1 MKKRVLSI
9 LLCVCM
15 VLSMLPVP
23 AWAVEPTKTIP
34 SYAFSS
40 GQDGSYETPYE
51 ITTTAQFAYLDSA
64 YGTHYFILKSNLNFG
79 GNTTGISEL
88 TSYLEGQ
95 GHTISNYAGTL
106 VGNNM
111 GGTLTNLIIDS
122 PVKYVPTTNGKA
134 KVNYF
139 GDANQPTYQQE
150 FGFICAKNQ
159 GLISSV
165 QIKNATIQLYNEV
178 GGGSWGLDWYDS
190 TIYNR
195 MSFITAVNATRGFI
209 RNCSVVDCT
218 VEVSTTMVQFGALAS
233 IVETGLITG
242 CSVIG
247 LKFKETGN
255 VSQFSNYTVNNV
267 TKGVDSYEAGIMI
280 GYMRYG
286 TMKNIIV
293 GDISCL
299 KKDGSNDSVDENLQ
313 LIGATADEGDYE
325 ATVDTVQYIAGKTSG
340 MDNLQSYIK
349 NINKVSSLDISA
361 FNTYKDIVSSN
372 NGSYHDRNLERS
384 TTRPYL
390 PIGYEAY
397 LGQGKTQV
405 VYWNHTELVSAGEE
419 ITLPLYTENTQDHS
433 ASYND
438 TYYDTFVD
446 TYKVKYTKDGTD
458 YGANPKKA
466 GTKITVPS
474 KGITINFDGDKIPY
488 IVVDT
493 SSQMGNTFVPKFNL
507 TTDLVKW
514 YDSYETADIDRVYPN
529 LQSEIQQKVSLIYT
543 NANGDIVTD
552 VSKEPYGVYW
562 VSFDSSNIYPGQLK
576 NSTAKAQLW
585 HTGPLTPEQ
594 AIIRNTSNSYTG
606 NIVSAKIPVLE
617 EAKASKPELSY
628 EIWYEGTGTTTYEL
642 TQTAPKEVGT
652 YNVYVKNLTA
662 YQGKSYETSWAA
674 TDSVLLDTMSIADV
688 GIIVSIDNVLQT
700 NDFSIR
706 YIKDGLEQ
714 TVNMSDG
721 SINVDHVPNGSTVDL
736 YYKTAKIFSEE
747 NFDISKLYNYDLI
760 SLNVYSAL
768 DSGLAFGEKSSVSEL
783 NNVSENDMVLRYF
796 VKRGTKLSEVL
807 TGQPSVYTYS
817 LDTNGSKSVAM
828 TFEAWKDATDLSK
841 TLDLDSIIDI
851 DLSAIVASYSNER
864 WSNLTVGETYYIYT
878 GNVGTNLGAN
888 HNFTQFIYGGT
899 INSRHDRWSDGYLNK
914 VTLRDTITREMFI
927 SKEAYPYT
935 WLNYVGTTNGYKL
948 MGSNDGVSL
957 DSNMSYAQSLR
968 IPTAGSYA
976 LYNGS
981 NSAVISPKMSGN
993 GFYQTNQPWND
1004 RTQLYTKLGLAAAVI
1019 NENGEYCWD
1028 KNYVDLRSAEAVD
1041 SYYTDASGAVTKGMS
1056 FSTQYGARLVIELLN
1071 EHKVNTNARI
1081 TNQNQIHVVTLNF
1094 GKYAVDP
1101 EVSSIKCVFTTSS
1114 TDNYTI
1120 SARPSQAK
1128 ESMIGFNTTQDGSG
1142 TTYILG
1148 DLIPSSV
1155 TTLYAFGWQS
1165 LTEEE
1170 CLDMGL
1176 DSKYIGYY
1184 PLYSPADFQRASTL
1198 VQTSN
1203 PGANFLVMNDI
1214 DFENIISTP
1223 IGYEVPYTGT
1233 LDGNFHV
1240 LRNIN
1245 ISSYMYSGL
1254 IGRAGNNATV
1264 KCLGIES
1271 GYFTVTGSTYVYRYL
1286 GAIIGYTEKISGLR
1300 AYIDRCW
1307 VGKDVLMDRNG
1318 LCGGLCGSGGHY
1330 NTSSSSTCHITD
1342 SYFLGSF
1349 NVVKDFDGT
1358 YLFLYPGNTG
1368 STVNNSFGVGKEN
1381 IKGPGGILNNTY
1393 YNIVKNYLNNP
1404 INTTDEQF
1412 SSGEIAWKLNF
1423 DGGDVTTTHRG
1434 IWTQDADYPMLVR
1447 GSLKPTY
1454 RVTFSGDGV
1463 DTVYAYSNANGN
1475 VAIPASVADREL
1487 TYNSENFT
1495 ANTVVNS
1502 DINVTVGANATQT
1515 EAPVF
1520 AADGSTSIIQ
1530 GSAPKNAVFTL
1541 ENEPV
1546 TTIKYVIYS
1555 AEIGGTLRG
1564 TVSQSG
1570 KILNVTL
1577 FSAPTAESTDYYI
1590 AAQEENKAESP
1601 HTKVTCTLK
1610 PEPVFNS
1617 DISNVTAIYG
1627 DGELT
1632 WNNSLKTG
1640 DGVVSFQSSNN
1651 DVVEVSSNGTL
1662 TIKDVGSSTIT
1673 VSVAEGTNN
1682 RAKTFAYT
1690 VSVNPKDVTETI
1702 AGSSQNI
1709 IENVGSFTEPTFN
1722 SVTGT
1727 LKYSW
1732 NSETNKTY
1740 AEAVNYLKTLNKDD
1754 TVILNYSYAANGNY
1768 TGTISGTIN
1777 LTVIGFNFTG
1787 DGLTIEEMP
1796 IYGVKWNDIIQLDS
1810 SKYSAKLNNETILGS
1825 YRIQLKTGTEDYTDM
1840 VGTIIP
1846 TAGDYSYQVL
1856 FDSNDNEFTNTVVEL
1871 GTFTVEQ
1878 RIVELIWSNTSLSYN
1893 GNLQAPTA
1901 TISNIV
1907 GEDVVTVTIT
1917 GGQTNVGN
1925 EYIATADVLEGAD
1938 KNNYK
1943 LPDVKPTQS
1952 FSIAHAATNL
1962 LWGNVTQSVVYTGNE
1977 AVIVAPTVTQINN
1990 EPYDGTITYFYKA
2003 KGTSDDYTA
2012 GLPVDAGTWVIK
2024 AHMTASGNYAA
2035 ADSADIVLTI
2045 APATLTINSVTVE
2058 DRVYIKNDTSVTVS
2072 EVIFDGG
2079 SVTDG
2084 IDYTVAGSMTNANA
2098 GDNKEVTVTVTMTNI
2113 NYDLSSS
2120 TAVTTVKI
2128 SKAEAVT
2135 LTDKSA
2141 SHRYNLIGEQSI
2153 IVDGMMP
2160 EDAGTLTY
2168 SKGAEGGTTT
2178 IVTAWS
2184 VETDGTVKYT
2194 LAGGSI
2200 GSSIT
2205 LPVKINSDNYGESTV
2220 NVVITLSDKDSQP
2233 APADFNLEF
2242 TLNDDGI
2249 TYTVTIPLVDGAEYS
2264 FDGIKWSADN
2274 TKTNITP
2281 SDSITGY
2288 IRMKATEEKNI
2299 SAPTSDT
2306 KMAPSM
2312 VETPFAIPNGGMF
2325 SGTQTVTLD
2334 CLTDGASIYY
2344 NTNGLKPTTDST
2356 LYEYPFTIAD
2366 TTTVTAI
2373 AVKAGM
2379 HKSEVLTVAFTKYIG
2394 GNMEVSQSGW
2404 TYGETPS
2411 EPIYIVPDGVG
2422 AISTT
2427 YSGITASG
2435 VKYSSNTTKPTHAGE
2450 YTFTVHCKSKT
2461 VAYNGIAN
2469 FTISP
2474 KTLTVTGLEAIS
2486 RTYDGTNYVVLNGG
2500 TLNGVIGND
2509 DVHCIFTEGTMEN
2522 ADIGNNKSVKVT
2534 IPILTGADAFNYKL
2548 GKLQDITVNISP
2560 RPSSGGGNTTSAGGN
2575 TITKITVPVS
2585 TDEGK
2590 VQVEVSVKDGV
2601 ATISMTDKQLQEI
2614 TSNSGTIGNMIA
2626 DLSLLDVKAS
2636 AISSQVISALNN
2648 SSGSVSLSVAFS
2660 TGTITLDS
2668 DALDYIANKGDM
2680 KVSVEN
2686 VDNEKL
2692 TVSQR
2697 EMLGA
2702 QANSAFVVDIN
2713 VSLNGNNTK
2722 TFGNGKIQVSV
2733 PYTLK
2738 SGESTDNIT
2747 VWFINNDGTI
2757 EAKNGSYRD
2766 GKVEFTTEHL
2776 SQYLIVN
2783 FPFRD
2788 VAENSWYYNSVA
2800 YAYNN
2805 GLFAGT
2811 SYATFSPDTAMTRQ
2825 MIWMVL
2831 ARMDGKLPANIDE
2844 ARNWAMENNIS
2855 DGTKPTDTIT
2865 REQMAAILY
2874 RYAQY
2879 KGYDTT
2885 IGGMAIREFED
2896 YENTSEYALT
2906 ALGWMVNAGLMQ
2918 GTDKNLMPYGS
2929 ATRAQVAAILQR
2941 FYQSIEN

>member
-15 VLSMLPVP
+15 VMSLLPMSTF
-23 AWAVEPTKTIP
+23 AAEPTKTIP
-34 SYAFSS
+34 SGAFSS

-51 ITTTAQFAYLDSA
+51 ISSTSQFAYLDSS
-64 YGTHYFILKSNLNFG
+64 YGTHYFILKNNLNFNG
-79 GNTTGISEL
+79 STTGISEL
-88 TSYLEGQ
+88 TSYLEGE

-111 GGTLTNLIIDS
+111 GGTLTNLIIDN
-122 PVKYVPTTNGKA
+122 PVKYVPTTIGKA

-150 FGFICAKNQ
+150 FGFICATNK

-195 MSFITAVNATRGFI
+195 MSFITAVNSTRGYI
-209 RNCSVVDCT
+209 RNCSVIDCT

-233 IVETGLITG
+233 IVETGLING

-247 LKFKETGN
+247 LKFIEKGN
-255 VSQFSNYTVNNV
+255 VLQFSNYFENKI
-267 TKGVDSYEAGIMI
+267 TKGVESYEAGIMI
-280 GYMRYG
+280 GFMRYG
-286 TMKNIIV
+286 TVKNNLV
-293 GDISCL
+293 DEISCL
-299 KKDGSNDSVDENLQ
+299 KKDGSPDNADNNLY
-313 LIGATADEGDYE
+313 LIGASIKEGDYIG
-325 ATVDTVQYIAGKTSG
+325 TVDTVQYTAGKTDG
-340 MDNLQSYIK
+340 MYDLQTNNIK
-349 NINKVSSLDISA
+349 KVSSLNISE
-361 FNTYKDIVSSN
+361 FNSYKDIVSSN
-372 NGSYHDRNLERS
+372 NGTYHNRNLERS

-405 VYWNHTELVSAGEE
+405 IYWNHTELVNTGDE

-458 YGANPKKA
+458 YGVNPKKA
-466 GTKITVPS
+466 GTKFTVLS
-474 KGITINFDGDKIPY
+474 KGITISFDGDKIPY

-493 SSQMGNTFVPKFNL
+493 SAQMGNTFVPKFNL

-529 LQSEIQQKVSLIYT
+529 MQSELQQKVALTYKNASGNVVT
-543 NANGDIVTD
+543 N
-552 VSKEPYGVYW
+552 VSKEPYGIYW

-585 HTGPLTPEQ
+585 HTGPLTSRQ
-594 AIIRNTSNSYTG
+594 ASIRNTSNSYTG

-617 EAKASKPELSY
+617 EAKVAKPELSY

-642 TQTAPKEVGT
+642 TQTAPKEIGI

-662 YQGKSYETSWAA
+662 YQGQSYETSWAA

-721 SINVDHVPNGSTVDL
+721 SISTTDVPNGTSVDL
-736 YYKTAKIFSEE
+736 YYKTAKILTEN
-747 NFDISKLYNYDLI
+747 NFDTSKLYNYDLV
-760 SLNVYSAL
+760 SLAVYSAL

-783 NNVSENDMVLRYF
+783 NSVSENDMILRYF
-796 VKRGTKLSEVL
+796 VKRGAKLSEVL
-807 TGQPSVYTYS
+807 TGEPSVYTYS
-817 LDTNGSKSVAM
+817 LDTNGSKSIEM
-828 TFEAWKDATDLSK
+828 TFKNWMDASDPNK
-841 TLDLDSIIDI
+841 TLELDSIIGTDV
-851 DLSAIVASYSNER
+851 SAVVASYSNER
-864 WSNLTVGETYYIYT
+864 WSNLTVGETYYLYT

-899 INSRHDRWSDGYLNK
+899 INSRHDKWSDGYLNK

-957 DSNMSYAQSLR
+957 NSNMSYAQILR

-981 NSAVISPKMSGN
+981 NSAVISPKMSGS

-1028 KNYVDLRSAEAVD
+1028 KNYVDLRSAKAED

-1128 ESMIGFNTTQDGSG
+1128 ESMIGFNTAQDGSG

-1271 GYFTVTGSTYVYRYL
+1271 GYFTVTGSTDVYRYL

-1307 VGKDVLMDRNG
+1307 VGKDVLMERNG
-1318 LCGGLCGSGGHY
+1318 RFGGLCGSGGHY

-1342 SYFLGSF
+1342 SYFLGSINKVDNF
-1349 NVVKDFDGT
+1349 EGSR
-1358 YLFLYPGNTG
+1358 LFLYPSNEA

-1381 IKGPGGILNNTY
+1381 LRGPGGSLNNTY
-1393 YNIVKNYLNNP
+1393 YNIVKNYLYDPKNN
-1404 INTTDEQF
+1404 NATFEQF
-1412 SSGEIAWKLNF
+1412 ASGEIAWKLNF
-1423 DGGDVTTTHRG
+1423 DGGDVNTTHRG
-1434 IWTQDADYPMLVR
+1434 IWTQDTDYPMLVR

-1454 RVTFSGDGV
+1454 RVSFSGDGV
-1463 DTVYAYSNANGN
+1463 DTVYAYSNCNGN
-1475 VAIPASVADREL
+1475 IVIPNSVANRVL
-1487 TYNSENFT
+1487 TYNSKEFT

-1502 DINVTVGANATQT
+1502 DINVIVGANATLT
-1515 EAPVF
+1515 DAPIL
-1520 AADGSTSIIQ
+1520 ADDGNISIIQ
-1530 GSAPKNAVFTL
+1530 GSSPKNASFTL
-1541 ENEPV
+1541 LAEPTV
-1546 TTIKYVIYS
+1546 NTVYYIYN
-1555 AEIGGTLRG
+1555 AATAGKLMG

-1570 KILNVTL
+1570 NLLNVTL
-1577 FSAPTAESTDYYI
+1577 FSAPTADSTDYYI
-1590 AAQEENKAESP
+1590 GAQEENKAES
-1601 HTKVTCTLK
+1601 TRIKVTCMLK
-1610 PEPVFNS
+1610 PEPIFNS
-1617 DISNVTAIYG
+1617 DISNMTVSYG
-1627 DGELT
+1627 DEQIV
-1632 WNNSLKTG
+1632 WSNSLLIG
-1640 DGVVSFQSSNN
+1640 NGNVSFQSSNT
-1651 DVVEVSSNGTL
+1651 DVASVDTNGTL
-1662 TIKDVGSSTIT
+1662 TIKNIGSSTIT

-1682 RAKTFAYT
+1682 RAKAFTYT
-1690 VSVNPKDVTETI
+1690 VIVNPKNVTETL
-1702 AGSSQNI
+1702 AELNQNI
-1709 IENVGSFTEPTFN
+1709 IENIGSFTEPTFN

-1727 LKYSW
+1727 LSYSW
-1732 NSETNKTY
+1732 NSETNKSY
-1740 AEAVNYLKTLNKDD
+1740 VDAVNYLKTLAKND
-1754 TVILNYSYAANGNY
+1754 TVILNYSYTANGNY
-1768 TGTISGTIN
+1768 SGIITGTIN
-1777 LTVIGFNFTG
+1777 FTVIGLDFTG
-1787 DGLTIEEMP
+1787 DGLTIKDTAT
-1796 IYGVKWNDIIQLDS
+1796 YGEQWDDIIQLDS
-1810 SKYSAKLNNETILGS
+1810 SEYSASLNSNTISGN
-1825 YRIQLKTGTEDYTDM
+1825 YRIQLKTGTEDYADM
-1840 VGTIIP
+1840 IGTTIP
-1846 TAGDYSYQVL
+1846 TAGEYSYQLL
-1856 FDSNDNEFTNTVVEL
+1856 FNSNDNQFTNVVVES
-1871 GTFTVEQ
+1871 GTLTVLQ
-1878 RIVELIWSNTSLSYN
+1878 RVVDIIWSDTVLTYN
-1893 GNLQAPTA
+1893 GSILAPNA
-1901 TISNIV
+1901 SISNKV
-1907 GEDVVTVTIT
+1907 GDDTVTVTVI
-1917 GGQTNVGN
+1917 GGQINVGN
-1925 EYIATADVLEGAD
+1925 EYIATADALEGAD
-1938 KNNYK
+1938 KDNYK

-1952 FSIAHAATNL
+1952 FSIVNATTQF
-1962 LWGNVTQSVVYTGNE
+1962 LWENATQTVIYTGNE
-1977 AVIVAPTVTQINN
+1977 AVITAPTVSQINN
-1990 EPYDGTITYFYKA
+1990 EPYEGTITYMFKEQGSA
-2003 KGTSDDYTA
+2003 DDYSL
-2012 GLPVDAGTWVIK
+2012 GLPVNAGIWLIK

-2035 ADSADIVLTI
+2035 ADSTDMVLTI
-2045 APATLTINSVTVE
+2045 SPATLTIESVKTQ
-2058 DRVYIKNDTSVTVS
+2058 DRKYVKDDTSVTIT
-2072 EVIFDGG
+2072 EVTFNGG
-2079 SVTDG
+2079 SVTEG
-2084 IDYTVAGSMTNANA
+2084 IDYTVAGSMENASA
-2098 GDNKEVTVTVTMTNI
+2098 GENKAVTVTVTMTNK
-2113 NYDLSSS
+2113 NYALSSS
-2120 TAVTTVKI
+2120 TASTTVNI
-2128 SKAEAVT
+2128 SKVEAVT
-2135 LTDKSA
+2135 LTDKSV

-2153 IVDGMMP
+2153 SVDGTMP
-2160 EDAGTLTY
+2160 DDAGTLNY
-2168 SKGAEGGTTT
+2168 SKGTESGTTT
-2178 IVTAWS
+2178 IVSIWS
-2184 VETDGTVKYT
+2184 VEADGTVKFT
-2194 LAGGSI
+2194 IAGGSI
-2200 GSSIT
+2200 GNSIT
-2205 LPVKINSDNYGESTV
+2205 LPVIINSDNYIESTV
-2220 NVVITLSDKDSQP
+2220 NVVITLAGKDNQT
-2233 APADFNLEF
+2233 APADFTLKF
-2242 TLNDDGI
+2242 TLNDDET
-2249 TYTVTIPLVDGAEYS
+2249 TYTATIPLVNGAEYS
-2264 FDGIKWSADN
+2264 FDSIDWSADN
-2274 TKTNITP
+2274 TK
-2281 SDSITGY
+2281 SDVKPNDTVTGY
-2288 IRMKATEEKNI
+2288 IRMKATEEK
-2299 SAPTSDT
+2299 SASAATSDT
-2306 KMAPSM
+2306 KTAPSM
-2312 VETPFAIPNGGMF
+2312 VETPISIPNGGMF
-2325 SGTQTVTLD
+2325 SGTQTVTLN

-2344 NTNGLKPTTDST
+2344 NINGTKPTINST
-2356 LYEYPFTIAD
+2356 LYEHPFTIAD

-2373 AVKAGM
+2373 AVKTGM
-2379 HKSEVLTVAFTKYIG
+2379 HDSEVLTVAFTKYIG
-2394 GNMEVSQSGW
+2394 GNLEVSQSGW
-2404 TYGETPS
+2404 IYGETPF
-2411 EPIYIVPDGVG
+2411 EPNYIIPEG
-2422 AISTT
+2422 AGAVSTT

-2435 VKYSSNTTKPTHAGE
+2435 VEYSSNTTKPTQAGE

-2461 VAYNGIAN
+2461 VAYDGIAY

-2474 KTLTVTGLEAIS
+2474 KILTVTGVKATN
-2486 RTYDGTNYVVLNGG
+2486 RKYDGTNKVTLTGG
-2500 TLNGVIGND
+2500 IVNGVVGND
-2509 DVHCIFTEGTMEN
+2509 DVSCSFTEGMMEN
-2522 ADIGNNKSVKVT
+2522 PDIGNNKVVKIT
-2534 IPILTGADAFNYKL
+2534 KPALTGADASNYRL
-2548 GKLQDITVNISP
+2548 GNLPDITVNIEP
-2560 RPSSGGGNTTSAGGN
+2560 VPSSGGDSPSSGGSKPTDSTT
-2575 TITKITVPVS
+2575 
-2585 TDEGK
+2585 
-2590 VQVEVSVKDGV
+2590 
-2601 ATISMTDKQLQEI
+2601 TDK
-2614 TSNSGTIGNMIA
+2614 
-2626 DLSLLDVKAS
+2626 
-2636 AISSQVISALNN
+2636 
-2648 SSGSVSLSVAFS
+2648 
-2660 TGTITLDS
+2660 
-2668 DALDYIANKGDM
+2668 
-2680 KVSVEN
+2680 
-2686 VDNEKL
+2686 
-2692 TVSQR
+2692 
-2697 EMLGA
+2697 
-2702 QANSAFVVDIN
+2702 
-2713 VSLNGNNTK
+2713 
-2722 TFGNGKIQVSV
+2722 
-2733 PYTLK
+2733 P
-2738 SGESTDNIT
+2738 
-2747 VWFINNDGTI
+2747 
-2757 EAKNGSYRD
+2757 
-2766 GKVEFTTEHL
+2766 
-2776 SQYLIVN
+2776 IVN
-2783 FPFRD
+2783 PFED
-2788 VAENSWYYNSVA
+2788 IAENDWYYNSVV
-2800 YAYNN
+2800 YVYNN

-2811 SYATFSPDTAMTRQ
+2811 SDTTFSPNASMTRQ

-2831 ARMDGKLPANIDE
+2831 ARMDGKMPVNMDE
-2844 ARNWAMENNIS
+2844 ARTWAMENNIS
-2855 DGTKPTDTIT
+2855 DGTNPANIIT
-2865 REQMAAILY
+2865 REQMASILY

-2879 KGYDTT
+2879 KGYDITQ
-2885 IGGMAIREFED
+2885 GGMAIREFSD
-2896 YENTSEYALT
+2896 YDNISEYAHN
-2906 ALGWMVNAGLMQ
+2906 ALGWMVNTGLMQ
-2918 GTDKNLMPYGS
+2918 GSNNNLMPSSS

-2941 FYQSIEN
+2941 FCQSIAK